1 MWFRR
6 KKNAKSAVSAPQQLA
21 TTQSIPKVNSPIE
34 KPQISADHIAKAIV
48 ELRGHGA
55 HFGVSYAQMNGYDEK
70 LTNPERFSELLH
82 LMCAEPCFNEANVSF
97 AVRCQIEELES
108 FATNVEG
115 VQFVVVSPELKRLQQ
130 EEDRLRY
137 FRQTLAHVRTLGHGN
152 LAAGFEAVGFD
163 FRQFLVNTVTER
175 READLALVRQKV
187 AEKQAILRPLFL
199 RAYSKGRNKYG
210 EVELDLLFQEAADFL
225 EKFFPEGSLKF
236 FFLAPPLNVVVELA
250 LGWVEEAQSN
260 DAQPHDGIDFEHWC
274 AKKIEQQGWSVV
286 VSNASGD
293 QGVDIIASRETVTV
307 VVQCKRYS
315 TPIGNKAIQEVYS
328 GAKHYV
334 ADCAVVIGA
343 GGFKERLK
351 NLALSVGWD
360 RLVRRMKEPRR
371 GRWRRCGGSAS
382 CSSGMRSATPWRRRG
397 RGFRSSSTSW
407 RHYAGRRARGKRGA
421 GRAAALQHPARR
433 RPARL
438 KPEREADPWH

>member
-1 MWFRR
+1 LFRC
-6 KKNAKSAVSAPQQLA
+6 
-21 TTQSIPKVNSPIE
+21 
-34 KPQISADHIAKAIV
+34 
-48 ELRGHGA
+48 
-55 HFGVSYAQMNGYDEK
+55 SY
-70 LTNPERFSELLH
+70 
-82 LMCAEPCFNEANVSF
+82 
-97 AVRCQIEELES
+97 
-108 FATNVEG
+108 
-115 VQFVVVSPELKRLQQ
+115 
-130 EEDRLRY
+130 
-137 FRQTLAHVRTLGHGN
+137 GN

-315 TPIGNKAIQEVYS
+315 T
-328 GAKHYV
+328 
-334 ADCAVVIGA
+334 
-343 GGFKERLK
+343 KEGPK

-371 GRWRRCGGSAS
+371 GRWRRCGGSAPAAVV
-382 CSSGMRSATPWRRRG
+382 CAQRPHGGARRG
-397 RGFRSSSTSW
+397 
-407 RHYAGRRARGKRGA
+407 
-421 GRAAALQHPARR
+421 
-433 RPARL
+433 
-438 KPEREADPWH
+438 

>member
-48 ELRGHGA
+48 ELRGDGA

-343 GGFKERLK
+343 GGFTKSGQE
-351 NLALSVGWD
+351 LASSTEVILLDAEMIGDFTKQVFD
-360 RLVRRMKEPRR
+360 RL
-371 GRWRRCGGSAS
+371 
-382 CSSGMRSATPWRRRG
+382 
-397 RGFRSSSTSW
+397 
-407 RHYAGRRARGKRGA
+407 
-421 GRAAALQHPARR
+421 
-433 RPARL
+433 
-438 KPEREADPWH
+438 

>member
-1 MWFRR
+1 MF
-6 KKNAKSAVSAPQQLA
+6 L
-21 TTQSIPKVNSPIE
+21 
-34 KPQISADHIAKAIV
+34 
-48 ELRGHGA
+48 
-55 HFGVSYAQMNGYDEK
+55 
-70 LTNPERFSELLH
+70 
-82 LMCAEPCFNEANVSF
+82 
-97 AVRCQIEELES
+97 
-108 FATNVEG
+108 
-115 VQFVVVSPELKRLQQ
+115 
-130 EEDRLRY
+130 DRLRY

-293 QGVDIIASRETVTV
+293 QGVDI
-307 VVQCKRYS
+307 
-315 TPIGNKAIQEVYS
+315 
-328 GAKHYV
+328 
-334 ADCAVVIGA
+334 
-343 GGFKERLK
+343 KEGPK

-371 GRWRRCGGSAS
+371 GRWRRCGGSAPAAVV
-382 CSSGMRSATPWRRRG
+382 CAQRPHGGARRG
-397 RGFRSSSTSW
+397 
-407 RHYAGRRARGKRGA
+407 
-421 GRAAALQHPARR
+421 
-433 RPARL
+433 
-438 KPEREADPWH
+438 

>member
-1 MWFRR
+1 M
-6 KKNAKSAVSAPQQLA
+6 
-21 TTQSIPKVNSPIE
+21 
-34 KPQISADHIAKAIV
+34 
-48 ELRGHGA
+48 
-55 HFGVSYAQMNGYDEK
+55 
-70 LTNPERFSELLH
+70 
-82 LMCAEPCFNEANVSF
+82 
-97 AVRCQIEELES
+97 
-108 FATNVEG
+108 
-115 VQFVVVSPELKRLQQ
+115 
-130 EEDRLRY
+130 
-137 FRQTLAHVRTLGHGN
+137 
-152 LAAGFEAVGFD
+152 
-163 FRQFLVNTVTER
+163 FL
-175 READLALVRQKV
+175 
-187 AEKQAILRPLFL
+187 L

-343 GGFKERLK
+343 GGFTKSGQELASSTEVILLDAEEGPK

-371 GRWRRCGGSAS
+371 GRWRRCGGSAPAAVV
-382 CSSGMRSATPWRRRG
+382 CAQRPHGGARRG
-397 RGFRSSSTSW
+397 
-407 RHYAGRRARGKRGA
+407 
-421 GRAAALQHPARR
+421 
-433 RPARL
+433 
-438 KPEREADPWH
+438 